1 MRIFTKADERTPMNL
16 TFIETSL
23 FSKFRAEHISDE
35 IYRALQNELLKDPEK
50 GDIVKGLNGVRKIR
64 VSDPQRQKGK
74 RGGIRTMY
82 FYYATRE
89 HIYFLFAYGKN
100 EIEDLN
106 TEQRK
111 AVNALLDL
119 IKTT

>member
-1 MRIFTKADERTPMNL
+1 MNL

-35 IYRALQNELLKDPEK
+35 TYRALQNELLKNPEK

-64 VSDPQRQKGK
+64 IADTQRNKGK

-82 FYYATRE
+82 FYYTTKDR
-89 HIYFLFAYGKN
+89 IYFLFAYGKN
-100 EIEDLN
+100 ETEDLN
-106 TEQRK
+106 QEQRK
-111 AVNALLDL
+111 AVNALLEL
-119 IKTT
+119 IKTK

>member
-1 MRIFTKADERTPMNL
+1 MNL

-35 IYRALQNELLKDPEK
+35 LFRALQNELLENPEK
-50 GDIVKGLNGVRKIR
+50 GDVVKGLNGVRKIR
-64 VSDPQRQKGK
+64 LADSQRNKGK

-82 FYYATRE
+82 FYYATRS
-89 HIYFLFAYGKN
+89 HLYFLFAYGKN
-100 EIEDLN
+100 ETEDLT

-111 AVNALLDL
+111 AVNALLTL
-119 IKTT
+119 IKSK